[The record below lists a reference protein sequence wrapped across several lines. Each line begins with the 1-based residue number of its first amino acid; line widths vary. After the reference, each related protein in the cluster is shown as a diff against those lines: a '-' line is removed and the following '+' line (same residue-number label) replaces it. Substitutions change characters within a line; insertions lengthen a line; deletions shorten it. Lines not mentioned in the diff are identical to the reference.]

1 MAHAENEVIIN
12 KPVPEVYSFLADG
25 TNNTRWRPGV
35 VSIEL
40 SSGQA
45 GQVGALYKQTLKGP
59 GGRNIDGDYK
69 ITVANPNK
77 ELSFVVTAGPAR
89 PSGSYYFESVD
100 NGTKLKF
107 VLDYQPKGLAI
118 LMGPMITRT
127 MRSEVANLANLKQL
141 LESK

>member
-1 MAHAENEVIIN
+1 MAHAENEAMIN
-12 KPVPEVYSFLADG
+12 KPVPKVYSFLADG
-25 TNNTRWRPGV
+25 TNNTEWRPGV

-77 ELSFVVTAGPAR
+77 ELSFVVTAGPAH
-89 PSGSYYFESVD
+89 
-100 NGTKLKF
+100 
-107 VLDYQPKGLAI
+107 A
-118 LMGPMITRT
+118 
-127 MRSEVANLANLKQL
+127 MRNEL
-141 LESK
+141 

>member
-25 TNNTRWRPGV
+25 TNNTKWRPGV

-45 GQVGALYKQTLKGP
+45 GQEGALYKQTLKGP

-69 ITVANPNK
+69 ITVANPNNPRIAQRDTYSA
-77 ELSFVVTAGPAR
+77 EGPFPAR
-89 PSGSYYFESVD
+89 STFAFFLGVD
-100 NGTKLKF
+100 QKDLG
-107 VLDYQPKGLAI
+107 
-118 LMGPMITRT
+118 
-127 MRSEVANLANLKQL
+127 
-141 LESK
+141 

>member
-12 KPVPEVYSFLADG
+12 KPVQEVFSFLADG
-25 TNNTRWRPGV
+25 TNNTKWRPGV

-40 SSGQA
+40 ASGVS
-45 GQVGALYKQTLKGP
+45 GQVGAQYRQVLKGP
-59 GGRNIDGDYK
+59 GSRNIDGDYK
-69 ITVANPNK
+69 ITVAKPNE
-77 ELSFVVTAGPAR
+77 ELDFEVTAGPAR
-89 PSGSYYFESVD
+89 PNGSYFFEAVE

-107 VLDYQPKGLAI
+107 VLDYQPKGLAM

-127 MRSEVANLANLKQL
+127 MKSEVANLANLKRL